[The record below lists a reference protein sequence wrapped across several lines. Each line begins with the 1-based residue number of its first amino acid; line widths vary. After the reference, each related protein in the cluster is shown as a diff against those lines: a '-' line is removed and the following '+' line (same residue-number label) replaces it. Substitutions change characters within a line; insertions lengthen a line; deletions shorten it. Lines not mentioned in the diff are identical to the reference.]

1 MKLKVKVNNAP
12 SKGKKTASDGKMT
25 SKMIKVSF
33 ENKNAPTRQK
43 MTYTAK
49 VKHPKNSCFQPT
61 IKMVGFPAGKS

>member
-12 SKGKKTASDGKMT
+12 SKGKITASNGKMT

-33 ENKNAPTRQK
+33 ENKTALTGQK

-49 VKHPKNSCFQPT
+49 VR
-61 IKMVGFPAGKS
+61 ME

>member
-12 SKGKKTASDGKMT
+12 SKGKIIAPNGKMT

-33 ENKNAPTRQK
+33 ENKNAPTGQK

-49 VKHPKNSCFQPT
+49 ITMKD
-61 IKMVGFPAGKS
+61 I

>member
-12 SKGKKTASDGKMT
+12 SKDKITASNGKTT

-33 ENKNAPTRQK
+33 ENRNAPMGQK

-49 VKHPKNSCFQPT
+49 
-61 IKMVGFPAGKS
+61 IRME